1 MSRRPLVAGNWKMF
15 KTRAEAR
22 AFAEALRAGLPDG
35 GAEIAVCPPFTA
47 IESVSRAIVDTQIR
61 LGAQNMSEN
70 NFGAHTGEICAGMLK
85 EFLVRYVI
93 LGHSERRADDAVR
106 DVMAWL
112 KCEYL
117 QDRVGEEFPGVISG
131 VAGFGLFIEIG
142 EIFADGLVHVSNLQN
157 DYYTYD
163 ASGQRLIGE
172 RTRRVYRLGD
182 RVRVQVMRVD
192 LDERKID
199 LQIVEEGG
207 GFSVVAGSK
216 RPSQAVPPSAHK
228 GNKGPRGGP
237 RKGGRDKRR
246 GSRRR

>member
-1 MSRRPLVAGNWKMF
+1 MVRRDPRIKARP
-15 KTRAEAR
+15 RAHHYPYD
-22 AFAEALRAGLPDG
+22 LRAVG
-35 GAEIAVCPPFTA
+35 E
-47 IESVSRAIVDTQIR
+47 
-61 LGAQNMSEN
+61 LGEHCSMA
-70 NFGAHTGEICAGMLK
+70 
-85 EFLVRYVI
+85 
-93 LGHSERRADDAVR
+93 ERRADDAVR

-142 EIFADGLVHVSNLQN
+142 EVYADGLVHVSSLQN

-192 LDERKID
+192 LDERKVD
-199 LQIVEEGG
+199 LQIVEADGVR
-207 GFSVVAGSK
+207 SAAVAAPGK
-216 RPSQAVPPSAHK
+216 RSSLAAPPSAHK

-237 RKGGRDKRR
+237 GKGGRDKRR